1 MEPIYDTFLFEKA
14 QHTASIY
21 ESYFEPKKPK
31 YIQGLKPG
39 QLGENNV
46 ALPLVPSRHS
56 YQENSIYELLDSK
69 FKFCYTTSR

>member
-31 YIQGLKPG
+31 SIPGFKPG

-46 ALPLVPSRHS
+46 ALPLVPSRHL
-56 YQENSIYELLDSK
+56 YLGISID
-69 FKFCYTTSR
+69 